1 MSVSAKKINVLGRK
15 EGISSGIIK
24 IGRYYALDG
33 SMGSEVYLDCIHPHV
48 ILICGKRG
56 YGKSYTIGVF
66 IEEIAMLEEKIRENI
81 SFIVIDTLGIFWT
94 ALWPNFKEK
103 NILEKWNLSPKK
115 IDIVIFSS
123 GENANK
129 YRRMGIKAEK
139 LIIKTSEMD
148 LYHWC
153 QLFNLS
159 ITSYESAVIGKILN
173 EIEGKDY
180 SVDEII
186 ESLMG
191 KEGIKEE
198 VKMVLENFFNMAKS
212 WNLFGIE
219 GVKIDDIAR
228 EGKIT
233 VIDLSPFPDEL
244 KRIIVSVLS
253 RKIFYGRIDERK
265 KYEEAVINKKDVKE
279 KIPLTWVAIDEA
291 HIFIPEKECIS
302 KNVLVNQ
309 WLRQGRQ
316 LGLSMILATQRP
328 SSLDREVFSH
338 SDIIISHRLT
348 SHEDLEALN
357 TIRPSY
363 MNAKIGEAIKKIGDE
378 KGTAIIIDD
387 NSESVHVIKVRPR
400 LSWHGGDEV
409 TAMERK

>member
-228 EGKIT
+228 GGKIT